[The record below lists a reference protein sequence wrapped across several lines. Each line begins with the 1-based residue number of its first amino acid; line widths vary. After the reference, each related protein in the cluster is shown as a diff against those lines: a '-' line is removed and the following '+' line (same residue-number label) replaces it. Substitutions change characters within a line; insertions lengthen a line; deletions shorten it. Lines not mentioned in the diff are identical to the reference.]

1 MKHLSIV
8 LVVLALVFGA
18 NHTVLAKAPSGK
30 KANSVSAVK
39 VQKININTASAE
51 QLTSLKGIGPKK
63 AQAIIEF
70 RKKNG
75 KFKKL
80 EDLMLVKGIG
90 KKTFEKIKPYL
101 TL

>member
-1 MKHLSIV
+1 MKHLSII
-8 LVVLALVFGA
+8 LVVLALVFGV
-18 NHTVLAKAPSGK
+18 NQPVLAKAPSSK
-30 KANSVSAVK
+30 KNQNVSAVK

>member
-1 MKHLSIV
+1 MKHLSIL
-8 LVVLALVFGA
+8 LVVLTLIFGV
-18 NHTVLAKAPSGK
+18 NHPVMAKTPAGK
-30 KANSVSAVK
+30 KAKSVSAVK
-39 VQKININTASAE
+39 VQKININTATAE

>member
-1 MKHLSIV
+1 MKYLSI
-8 LVVLALVFGA
+8 LILIITLGFGFNMPAMA
-18 NHTVLAKAPSGK
+18 NSGK
-30 KANSVSAVK
+30 ATNRVK
-39 VQKININTASAE
+39 TVNKVEKININTASVD
-51 QLTSLKGIGPKK
+51 QLIKLKGIGPKK
-63 AQAIIEF
+63 AKAIVEF

-90 KKTFEKIKPYL
+90 KKTFEKIKPFL

>member
-1 MKHLSIV
+1 MKYLSI
-8 LVVLALVFGA
+8 LILILTLGFGFNSPALANTGKTTGKAKVV
-18 NHTVLAKAPSGK
+18 N
-30 KANSVSAVK
+30 K
-39 VQKININTASAE
+39 VEKININTASAE
-51 QLTSLKGIGPKK
+51 ELTKLKGIGPKK
-63 AQAIIEF
+63 AKAIVEF

-90 KKTFEKIKPYL
+90 KKTFEKIKPFI